1 MQISQTTKSQIF
13 YVVCH
18 KDLRGTVELRQQN
31 KQVATIHDTTVFV
44 DVVAMMNSNG
54 LTYDWSESDSELLSY
69 VSTSALTFN
78 SIQLALDGIA
88 DGSYEVVL
96 KVTNEEGE
104 ELTLK
109 RKLIVKQKNTGIVF
123 DSDGDGISDAYDA
136 MPELWLLQTEQS
148 NNIRYFIKVREGEQL
163 ELGDVA
169 REEGGEQSS
178 LDTTLL
184 PSIKD
189 VTLGEVFDFRVRGLE
204 KGESSF
210 IVLPLHQHIPAN
222 AKYYKL
228 NNNKEW
234 REFKV
239 DSKNTIHS
247 AQSIE
252 EGVCPMIK
260 SDAFVSGLK
269 EGYNCIQLMIE
280 DGGTNDNDGLIN
292 GEVLDPSGIGYKEE
306 KNTEVETNTTT
317 PPSTNTPSSS
327 SSGGGGGCFIATAA
341 YGSYLAPNVMVLRE
355 FRDNYLLTNTIGEF
369 LVKDVYY
376 RYSPPI
382 ADYIAEH
389 ESLRTVTRW
398 VLTPL
403 VYVVKYPFIL
413 LILLVFFLYW
423 KVLRYGGRVVKG

>member
-1 MQISQTTKSQIF
+1 
-13 YVVCH
+13 
-18 KDLRGTVELRQQN
+18 
-31 KQVATIHDTTVFV
+31 
-44 DVVAMMNSNG
+44 
-54 LTYDWSESDSELLSY
+54 
-69 VSTSALTFN
+69 LTFN

-306 KNTEVETNTTT
+306 KNTEVEINTTI
-317 PPSTNTPSSS
+317 PPSTNIPLASSS
-327 SSGGGGGCFIATAA
+327 DDEGGPCFIATAA
-341 YGSYLAPNVMVLRE
+341 YGSYLAPDVMVLRE